1 MTATLEQ
8 GSQTAVQR
16 KAPEGEAP
24 DVTVKTTPIALRL
37 PNELL
42 ARIDARREQLRKM
55 GGIEPNRTDM
65 IKFLIE
71 RGLAAVDSEE
81 KPSRKR

>member
-8 GSQTAVQR
+8 GSQTAARR
-16 KAPEGEAP
+16 KAAGEETP
-24 DVTVKTTPIALRL
+24 DVAVKTTPIALRL

-71 RGLAAVDSEE
+71 RGIEAVESEGAA
-81 KPSRKR
+81 KKKR

>member
-1 MTATLEQ
+1 MTARLEQ
-8 GSQTAVQR
+8 DST
-16 KAPEGEAP
+16 P
-24 DVTVKTTPIALRL
+24 DVAVKTTPIALRL

-71 RGLAAVDSEE
+71 RGLEAVEPE
-81 KPSRKR
+81 GAPKKKR